1 MTQEVL
7 KKLRNKIFGKGKDE
21 EESGLTGIIELARGL
36 SCLPDIIGRD
46 YEIRDPKGKLV
57 YTIRQKPM
65 TIKQLNSLLKEF
77 HLVQKRDSEKEAA
90 KWGGGSKGKIPKLNR
105 RKK

>member
-1 MTQEVL
+1 MSQDQL
-7 KKLRNKIFGKGKDE
+7 KKLRNKVFGKGEDKK
-21 EESGLTGIIELARGL
+21 EESGLTAIIELARGL

-65 TIKQLNSLLKEF
+65 SIKQLNVLLREF
-77 HLVQKRDSEKEAA
+77 HLVKKREDEKEAA

-105 RKK
+105 KK

>member
-1 MTQEVL
+1 MTQKTL
-7 KKLRNKIFGKGKDE
+7 KKLRNKVFGKSKDE

-65 TIKQLNSLLKEF
+65 AIKQLNSLLKEF
-77 HLVQKRDSEKEAA
+77 HLVQKRDNEKEAA
-90 KWGGGSKGKIPKLNR
+90 KWGSGSKGKIPKLNR
-105 RKK
+105 KK